1 MLHTYTCLHIKH
13 TTLPCSPRKIRAQRR
28 SPELSGNWPDQWG
41 ETMAMSLGDQL
52 LHKLQGLRKIW
63 HYNLRSVIYCMNWSD
78 LTVFMDAME
87 RCSGWNLSLAKR
99 LKQSFGVGNQLQNFQ
114 HQAWLSS
121 FWLCLPCLPWSQD
134 AKLTA
139 HPTSWGSFYWGG
151 HFKDHTFVLP
161 VKVGGLQ
168 FTLPGI
174 RYERDHHLVFC
185 IYTPPTS
192 RDEPLPQ
199 SDACGRNQFLDL
211 LEDWFWRDVVLDGWM
226 L

>member
-13 TTLPCSPRKIRAQRR
+13 TTLPCSRKIRAQRR

-63 HYNLRSVIYCMNWSD
+63 HYNLRSGIYCMNWSD

-114 HQAWLSS
+114 QHQAWLSS
-121 FWLCLPCLPWSQD
+121 VWLCLPCPDLRMQSSLRTQLAEVASIGGDISMITPSFCRLRLVACSLLSQESGM
-134 AKLTA
+134 K
-139 HPTSWGSFYWGG
+139 
-151 HFKDHTFVLP
+151 
-161 VKVGGLQ
+161 
-168 FTLPGI
+168 GI
-174 RYERDHHLVFC
+174 ITWCLAYIHH
-185 IYTPPTS
+185 
-192 RDEPLPQ
+192 
-199 SDACGRNQFLDL
+199 
-211 LEDWFWRDVVLDGWM
+211 
-226 L
+226 